1 MSLEPMDA
9 PAVTPTEVA
18 IEAPLDGQARDE
30 VAAPQPLPATS
41 QLIAHARTELA
52 RVIAGQS
59 AVIEEVLIAVLCQGH
74 ALLEGVPG
82 IAKTLIVK
90 TLGRLLGLGFQR
102 VQATPDLMPADI
114 LGTSILRMGAETF
127 TFHAGPVF
135 TDLLLVDEINRMP
148 PRTQAALLECM
159 EERQVT
165 SDGVR
170 RPLPGWFTVF
180 ATQNPVD
187 FEGTY
192 PLPEAQLDRFL
203 LKIRV
208 AYPSEQEEMQILE
221 RHHAATGAG
230 LLEDARIVP
239 IPDGLLAAARSEVRA
254 IRIEPEL
261 YGYILALARQTREW
275 PTLLLGASPRA
286 ALSLM
291 LVAQA
296 AAAFDARDYLV
307 PDDVKRAVQPVLRHR
322 ILLKPEAELE
332 GFDADRVLA
341 DVVASVPVPR
351 K

>member
-1 MSLEPMDA
+1 MSQESTQGINQETSQQTTGSDSA
-9 PAVTPTEVA
+9 
-18 IEAPLDGQARDE
+18 QAALR
-30 VAAPQPLPATS
+30 ATS
-41 QLIAHARTELA
+41 ALIAHARTELG
-52 RVIAGQS
+52 RVISGQGQ
-59 AVIEEVLIAVLCQGH
+59 VIEEVLMAVLCQGH

-90 TLGRLLGLGFQR
+90 ALGRLLGLGFQR

-114 LGTSILRMGAETF
+114 LGTSILRPGSDTF
-127 TFHAGPVF
+127 SFHAGPVF

-170 RPLPGWFTVF
+170 RQLPAWFTVF

-208 AYPSEQEEMQILE
+208 AYPSEAEERQILE
-221 RHHAATGAG
+221 RHHGGTGAG
-230 LLEDARIVP
+230 ILEDAVIIPVP
-239 IPDGLLAAARSEVRA
+239 HDLLAMARSEVRR

-261 YGYILALARQTREW
+261 YGYILALARRTREW

-286 ALSLM
+286 ALSVM

-296 AAAFDARDYLV
+296 AAAFDGRDYLV
-307 PDDVKRAVQPVLRHR
+307 PDDVKRAVIPVLRHR
-322 ILLKPEAELE
+322 VMLKPEAELE
-332 GFDADRVLA
+332 GFDADRALA
-341 DVVASVPVPR
+341 DVIAAVPVPR
-351 K
+351 Q

>member
-1 MSLEPMDA
+1 MSQEPIDNANQDA
-9 PAVTPTEVA
+9 NQIAKSAEH
-18 IEAPLDGQARDE
+18 LS
-30 VAAPQPLPATS
+30 ATN
-41 QLIAHARTELA
+41 QLIAHARGELGK
-52 RVIAGQS
+52 VIAGQD
-59 AVIEEVLIAVLCQGH
+59 AAIEEVLIAVLCQGH

-82 IAKTLIVK
+82 IAKTLMVK
-90 TLGRLLGLGFQR
+90 ALGRLLGLGFQR

-114 LGTSILRMGAETF
+114 LGTTILRPGASSDAASF
-127 TFHAGPVF
+127 SFHAGPVF

-165 SDGVR
+165 TDGVR
-170 RPLPGWFTVF
+170 RPLPVWFTVF

-208 AYPSEQEEMQILE
+208 GYPTDQEELQILE
-221 RHHAATGAG
+221 RHHAGSGAG
-230 LLEDARIVP
+230 LLEDATIKP
-239 IPDGLLAAARSEVRA
+239 IPEGLLEAARAEVRA

-261 YGYILALARQTREW
+261 YGYILSLARRTREW

-286 ALSLM
+286 AVSLM
-291 LVAQA
+291 RVAQA
-296 AAAFDARDYLV
+296 AAAFDGRDYLV

-322 ILLKPEAELE
+322 MMLKPEAELE

-341 DVVASVPVPR
+341 DVIAAVPVPR
-351 K
+351 Q

>member
-1 MSLEPMDA
+1 MSQENNTNP
-9 PAVTPTEVA
+9 
-18 IEAPLDGQARDE
+18 IEDPNQNTKSAEHLQATNR
-30 VAAPQPLPATS
+30 
-41 QLIAHARTELA
+41 LIAHARTELG
-52 RVIAGQS
+52 RVIAGQE
-59 AVIEEVLIAVLCQGH
+59 AVIEEVLIAILCQGH

-90 TLGRLLGLGFQR
+90 SLGPLLGLGFQR

-114 LGTSILRMGAETF
+114 LGTTILRAGSEGF

-170 RPLPGWFTVF
+170 RPLPAWFTVF

-208 AYPSEQEEMQILE
+208 AYPSEHEEMQILE
-221 RHHAATGAG
+221 RHHAGSGAG
-230 LLEDARIVP
+230 LLQDVAIAP
-239 IPDGLLAAARSEVRA
+239 IPQDLLAAARAEVRA

-261 YGYILALARQTREW
+261 YTYILAIARRTREW

-286 ALSLM
+286 AISLM
-291 LVAQA
+291 RVAQA
-296 AAAFDARDYLV
+296 TAAFDGRDYLV

-322 ILLKPEAELE
+322 VMLKPEAELE
-332 GFDADRVLA
+332 GFDADRVLT
-341 DVVASVPVPR
+341 DVIAAVPVPR

>member
-1 MSLEPMDA
+1 MSEEIHQN
-9 PAVTPTEVA
+9 TNREQ
-18 IEAPLDGQARDE
+18 QATL
-30 VAAPQPLPATS
+30 AATAE
-41 QLIAHARTELA
+41 LIAHARAELG
-52 RVIAGQS
+52 RVISGQNS
-59 AVIEEVLIAVLCQGH
+59 AVEEVLIAVLCQGH

-82 IAKTLIVK
+82 IAKTLMVK

-114 LGTSILRMGAETF
+114 LGTTILRPGTDSF

-165 SDGVR
+165 SDGTR
-170 RPLPGWFTVF
+170 RPLPSWFTVF
-180 ATQNPVD
+180 ATQNTVD

-192 PLPEAQLDRFL
+192 PLPEAQLDRFQM
-203 LKIRV
+203 KIRV
-208 AYPSEQEEMQILE
+208 AYPSEGEELQILE
-221 RHHAATGAG
+221 RHHAGSGTSLLDGADIRAIPQG
-230 LLEDARIVP
+230 MLEEAR
-239 IPDGLLAAARSEVRA
+239 AEVRS

-261 YGYILALARQTREW
+261 YGYILTLARRTREW

-291 LVAQA
+291 RVAQA
-296 AAAFDARDYLV
+296 AAAFDGRGYLV
-307 PDDVKRAVQPVLRHR
+307 PDDVKRAIPPVLRHR
-322 ILLKPEAELE
+322 VMLKPEAELE

-341 DVVASVPVPR
+341 DVVAAVPVPR
-351 K
+351 Q

>member
-1 MSLEPMDA
+1 MSQENNLDPVQEPNQKA
-9 PAVTPTEVA
+9 ESA
-18 IEAPLDGQARDE
+18 APL
-30 VAAPQPLPATS
+30 LHATN
-41 QLIAHARTELA
+41 QLISHARQQLG
-52 RVIAGQS
+52 RVIAGQQRP
-59 AVIEEVLIAVLCQGH
+59 IEEVLIAVLCQGH

-90 TLGRLLGLGFQR
+90 ALGRLLGLGFQR

-114 LGTSILRMGAETF
+114 LGTTILRAGSESF
-127 TFHAGPVF
+127 SFHAGPVF

-170 RPLPGWFTVF
+170 RPLPPWFTVF

-203 LKIRV
+203 LKIHID
-208 AYPSEQEEMQILE
+208 YPSESDELQILQM
-221 RHHAATGAG
+221 HHAASSAG
-230 LLEDARIVP
+230 LLEDAQIAP
-239 IPDGLLAAARSEVRA
+239 IPEDLLASARAEVRA

-261 YGYILALARQTREW
+261 YGYILALARRTREW

-296 AAAFDARDYLV
+296 AAAFDGRDYLV

-322 ILLKPEAELE
+322 VMLKPEAELE
-332 GFDADRVLA
+332 GFDADRVLG
-341 DVVASVPVPR
+341 DVIAAVPVPR
-351 K
+351 Q

>member
-1 MSLEPMDA
+1 MSEENLQELNQEKSRQTA
-9 PAVTPTEVA
+9 GGEQSAT
-18 IEAPLDGQARDE
+18 LQA
-30 VAAPQPLPATS
+30 TG
-41 QLIAHARTELA
+41 QLIAHARTEL
-52 RVIAGQS
+52 RKVIAGQGE
-59 AVIEEVLIAVLCQGH
+59 VIEEVLIAVLCQGH

-82 IAKTLIVK
+82 IAKTLMVK
-90 TLGRLLGLGFQR
+90 ALGRLLGLGFQR

-114 LGTSILRMGAETF
+114 LGTTILRPGVDAAESF
-127 TFHAGPVF
+127 AFHAGPVF

-165 SDGVR
+165 IDGQR
-170 RPLPGWFTVF
+170 RALPSWFTVF

-208 AYPSEQEEMQILE
+208 GYPTEQEEMQILE
-221 RHHAATGAG
+221 RHHAGSGAG
-230 LLEDARIVP
+230 LLEDAAIAP
-239 IPDGLLAAARSEVRA
+239 IPEGLLTAAGAEVRA

-261 YGYILALARQTREW
+261 YGYILALARRTREW

-291 LVAQA
+291 RVAQA
-296 AAAFDARDYLV
+296 SAAFDGRDYLV

-322 ILLKPEAELE
+322 VMLKPEAELE

-341 DVVASVPVPR
+341 DVLAAVPVPR
-351 K
+351 Q